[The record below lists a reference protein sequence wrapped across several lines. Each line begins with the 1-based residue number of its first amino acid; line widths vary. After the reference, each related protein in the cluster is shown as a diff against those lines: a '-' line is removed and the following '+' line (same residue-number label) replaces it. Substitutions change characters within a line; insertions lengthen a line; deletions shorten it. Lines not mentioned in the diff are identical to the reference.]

1 MDHRNLAE
9 GVCMIGRWV
18 DVKGNAGLN
27 ENGVLG
33 PLPLRGATK
42 RSHWGWGPVI
52 LTMVLMLSSEGRA
65 EEKVQDE
72 DLRAELAWK
81 TDCDPAGC
89 FFVRVGRGR
98 RPGADEVEDAVGY
111 RLRLGDPSEEDH
123 LAIFIFRKGEA
134 PLDRARLLLTDIGP
148 MEFGSLDQAPHL
160 ALELVCDEEA
170 CVGGVQIDQRLS
182 DGRSVRRHLG
192 SSRWLFLF
200 YGDEEGPQGH
210 SMISLGT
217 LQEAVEEAGRPLRAP
232 SSAEVN
238 PPTASA

>member
-9 GVCMIGRWV
+9 GVCFIGRWA
-18 DVKGNAGLN
+18 DVKGNVGLN

-33 PLPLRGATK
+33 SLLLRGAKK
-42 RSHWGWGPVI
+42 RSPWGWGAVM
-52 LTMVLMLSSEGRA
+52 LTMVLMLSPEGRA
-65 EEKVQDE
+65 EENVQDE
-72 DLRAELAWK
+72 DLRAQLAWK
-81 TDCDPAGC
+81 TDCGPTGC

-111 RLRLGDPSEEDH
+111 RLRLGDPSEEDQ
-123 LAIFIFRKGEA
+123 LAIFIFRGDEA
-134 PLDRARLLLTDIGP
+134 PLDRARLVLTDIGP
-148 MEFGSLDQAPHL
+148 MEFTSLDQAPHL

-192 SSRWLFLF
+192 SSIWLFLF
-200 YGDEEGPQGH
+200 YGDEEQIRGH

-217 LQEAVEEAGRPLRAP
+217 LQEAVEDAGRPLRAP